1 MTTMPKQLTPQS
13 KPNKINKLGSNLA
26 VLPHTTQGEL
36 FVVER
41 QAEFE
46 GIEMGVLSSG
56 MPYLSERGLAGMCG
70 IDNTVLNELAM
81 NWSQERVKPRGR
93 QIEVLLRKSGY
104 QEDSLYLR
112 SMHNGREVNA
122 YPEPVCIA
130 ILEYYAFITKE
141 PKEMAQYNF
150 RNLARVKFREYVYQ
164 AVGYSPER
172 KTLDSWKHF
181 HDRVDLTES
190 AVPDGYFCVFRE
202 TASMIIPMIRVGI
215 TISDKVI
222 PDISVGIAWSNHWK
236 SNLLEGK
243 FGARITYDHNYPDY
257 YPQCKSNPQPAQ
269 AYPDA
274 ALAEF
279 KRWLKQTYIKE
290 KLHPYMMGQIKKGAV
305 PFSTGTMAVLALTTG
320 KKLIPPSLGQ

>member
-1 MTTMPKQLTPQS
+1 MASKKQPITPQS
-13 KPNKINKLGSNLA
+13 KPSKIKDLGSKLA
-26 VLPHTTQGEL
+26 VLPNTQQRDL

-70 IDNTVLNELAM
+70 IDNSVLNELAT
-81 NWSQERVKPRGR
+81 NWNLERAKPRGR

-104 QEDSLYLR
+104 EESSLFLR
-112 SMHNGREVNA
+112 SIHNGREVNA

-130 ILEYYAFITKE
+130 LLEYYAFITKE

-164 AVGYSPER
+164 AVGYSPEQ
-172 KTLDSWKHF
+172 KVLDSWKHF

-190 AVPDGYFCVFRE
+190 AVPDGYFCIFRE
-202 TASMIIPMIRVGI
+202 TASMIIPMIRGGVEV
-215 TISDKVI
+215 SDKVL
-222 PDISVGIAWSNHWK
+222 PDISVGIHWSNHWK
-236 SNLLEGK
+236 GSFLNVK
-243 FGARITYDHNYPDY
+243 FGERITYDHNYPDY

-274 ALAEF
+274 ALGEF
-279 KRWLKQTYIKE
+279 KRWLKHTYIKE

-305 PFSTGTMAVLALTTG
+305 PAVAATMAILALTTG
-320 KKLIPPSLGQ
+320 KRLSHPPTLT

>member
-1 MTTMPKQLTPQS
+1 MASEKPSVTQQS
-13 KPNKINKLGSNLA
+13 KPSKINKLGLDIA
-26 VLPHTTQGEL
+26 VLPHTQQREL

-70 IDNTVLNELAM
+70 IDNSVLNELAT
-81 NWSQERVKPRGR
+81 NWDQESSKPRGR
-93 QIEVLLRKSGY
+93 QIGVLLRKSGY
-104 QEDSLYLR
+104 LENSLYLR
-112 SMHNGREVNA
+112 STHNGREVNA

-130 ILEYYAFITKE
+130 ILEYYAFMTKE
-141 PKEMAQYNF
+141 PKEMAQFNF

-164 AVGYSPER
+164 AVGYSPEQ
-172 KTLDSWKHF
+172 KALDSWKHF
-181 HDRVDLTES
+181 HDRVDLTEN
-190 AVPDGYFCVFRE
+190 AVPDGYFCIFRE
-202 TASMIIPMIRVGI
+202 TASMIIPMIRAGV
-215 TISDKVI
+215 TVSDKVI
-222 PDISVGIAWSNHWK
+222 PDISVGIQWSNHWK
-236 SNLLEGK
+236 ANSLETR
-243 FGARITYDHNYPDY
+243 FGGRITYDHNYPDY

-274 ALAEF
+274 ALGEF

-305 PFSTGTMAVLALTTG
+305 PALTATMAILALTTG
-320 KKLIPPSLGQ
+320 KRLAPPALT